1 MEPMSIWDLQ
11 EYAKDN
17 GYDRGRFICVN
28 EKGVFEMQWLDA
40 YYGLVKILQP
50 AQREDGFVTVKQL
63 IELFGREQKYMPTIG
78 YDESV

>member
-17 GYDRGRFICVN
+17 GYDKGRFLCVN

-40 YYGLVKILQP
+40 YYGLIKILQP
-50 AQREDGFVTVKQL
+50 A
-63 IELFGREQKYMPTIG
+63 
-78 YDESV
+78 